1 MSFSDVFGT
10 PPSEDPPERGDV
22 YSAPAWFGPPADE
35 LGAFV
40 PLGLVIARS
49 DQGVVAISH
58 AIGYTTGVGFEL
70 VAQAR
75 GLSHRDTQR
84 LFHEQ
89 HLPLDPDEPARGFL
103 RVGLELADGVRLSN
117 LGGRRH
123 WPSPED
129 PPPGPILIE
138 HGGGGGM
145 SGDRNVLMRP
155 GFWMWPIPEPGTIR
169 LSCEWPLVDIPFS
182 SIDLDGEQL
191 RKASGR
197 ASKLWSD

>member
-10 PPSEDPPERGDV
+10 PSSEDPPERGDV

-89 HLPLDPDEPARGFL
+89 HLP
-103 RVGLELADGVRLSN
+103 
-117 LGGRRH
+117 
-123 WPSPED
+123 
-129 PPPGPILIE
+129 
-138 HGGGGGM
+138 
-145 SGDRNVLMRP
+145 
-155 GFWMWPIPEPGTIR
+155 R